1 MEFSR
6 EGQHTIRCVITED
19 EILELGFTIDEIV
32 SNGARTQEFMNQIFD
47 LAEQEF
53 ETKFDMG
60 IKTVRADVL
69 PDHTLSLTFSEHPG
83 TDGMMEHIKDIVNGL
98 LSSIPQKKLEEVKG
112 KMNLADMAGFKAKQP
127 VGEPSKETEETT
139 KPNDS
144 DTHKPQTPQVPMKIV
159 ALFAFDEL
167 DTVMRYAKQVK
178 LDNLPFNQLYRFEDA
193 YFLMMDMTNCEESKV
208 RSLSALTDEYSA
220 DVFVGSE
227 KRAYIYEHGK
237 CILKER
243 AIEQLRE
250 V

>member
-6 EGQHTIRCVITED
+6 DGQHTIRCVITED

-53 ETKFDMG
+53 QTKFDMG
-60 IKTVRADVL
+60 IKTVRADIL

-83 TDGMMEHIKDIVNGL
+83 TEGMMEHLKDIVNGL
-98 LSSIPQKKLEEVKG
+98 LSSIPQKKLEEAKS
-112 KMNLADMAGFKAKQP
+112 KMNLADMAGFGPNAQSVEKKKVDTEQKTEDADNTK
-127 VGEPSKETEETT
+127 VVEPI
-139 KPNDS
+139 
-144 DTHKPQTPQVPMKIV
+144 KII
-159 ALFAFDEL
+159 ALFAFEEL
-167 DTVMRYAKQVK
+167 ETVMRYAKQVK

-193 YFLMMDMTNCEESKV
+193 YFLMMDMTGCEESEV

-227 KRAYIYEHGK
+227 KRAFIYEHGK